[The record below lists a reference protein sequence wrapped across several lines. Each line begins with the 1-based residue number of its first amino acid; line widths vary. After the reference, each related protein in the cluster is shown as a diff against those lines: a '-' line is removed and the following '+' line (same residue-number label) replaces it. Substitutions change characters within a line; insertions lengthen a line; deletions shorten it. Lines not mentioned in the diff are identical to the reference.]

1 MKRLIYLD
9 HAATTPIDQSVLAAM
24 QPYFIDQAYN
34 PSAQYEA
41 ARQVKRDITEARTT
55 IASYFGSRPSEL
67 VFTAGGTEANNIAI
81 HGVMQ
86 QFPEARIAVSNI
98 EHDSVL
104 LPAQRYDCDLILAS
118 PDGVVTPAAVEQ
130 AITDST
136 VLVSIQY
143 ANNEIGTLQPLKDIA
158 QLLER
163 VREQRRTSGNE
174 LPLYFHTDACQAPAY
189 LDIHVS
195 RLGVDLMTIN
205 GSKLYGPKQI
215 GCLFI
220 KSGVVLAPFL
230 QGGGQERGLRSGT
243 ENVPA
248 IVGFAAALKLAQDGR
263 HDETQRLTDLREY
276 FMDALLLLPGVT
288 INGSRKHRL
297 ANNVHITVTD
307 KDNETL
313 MMQLD
318 DMGVQCAVGSA
329 CSASNDEPSH
339 VLMAVGL
346 SDIEAQSS
354 LRFTM
359 GRATSRADIDYVVDC
374 LKQLIK

>member
-41 ARQVKRDITEARTT
+41 ARQVKRDITQARTT
-55 IASYFGSRPSEL
+55 IASYFGSRPVEL
-67 VFTAGGTEANNIAI
+67 IFTAGGTEANNIAI
-81 HGVMQ
+81 HGIMQ
-86 QFPEARIAVSNI
+86 RFPDARIAVSNV

-104 LPAQRYDCDLILAS
+104 LPAQQYNHDLILAG
-118 PDGVVTPAAVEQ
+118 PDGVITPAAVEQ

-143 ANNEIGTLQPLKDIA
+143 ANNEIGTLLPLKDIS

-195 RLGVDLMTIN
+195 RLGVDLMTVN

-220 KSGVVLAPFL
+220 KSGVVLAPLL

-248 IVGFAAALKLAQDGR
+248 IIGFAAALKLAQDGR

-276 FMDALLLLPGVT
+276 FIDALLLLPGVT

-297 ANNVHITVTD
+297 ANNVHITVTG

-318 DMGVQCAVGSA
+318 DRGVQCAVGSA

-339 VLMAVGL
+339 VLMAIGL
-346 SDIEAQSS
+346 TDAEAQSS

>member
-1 MKRLIYLD
+1 MKRLVYLD
-9 HAATTPIDQSVLAAM
+9 HAATTPLDETVLAAM
-24 QPYFIDQAYN
+24 QPYFTEHAYN

-67 VFTAGGTEANNIAI
+67 IFTAGGTEANNIAI
-81 HGVMQ
+81 HGIMQ
-86 QFPEARIAVSNI
+86 QFPGARIAVSNI

-104 LPAQRYDCDLILAS
+104 LPAQRYNYDLISAAADGTLS
-118 PDGVVTPAAVEQ
+118 PKAVEQ
-130 AITDST
+130 AITDKT
-136 VLVSIQY
+136 VLVSVQY
-143 ANNEIGTLQPLKDIA
+143 ANNEIGTIQPLKDIA
-158 QLLER
+158 LVLVEI
-163 VREQRRTSGNE
+163 REARRNSGNE
-174 LPLYFHTDACQAPAY
+174 LPLYFHTDACQTPAY

-215 GCLFI
+215 GCLFV
-220 KSGVVLAPFL
+220 KSGIVLESLL

-248 IVGFAAALKLAQDGR
+248 IIGFAAALKLAQDNR
-263 HDETQRLTDLREY
+263 QEETKRLTDLQAQFAY
-276 FMDALLLLPGVT
+276 SILQLKGAS

-297 ANNVHITVTD
+297 ANNLHITITG

-339 VLMAVGL
+339 VLRAIGL
-346 SDIEAQSS
+346 TDSEAQSS
-354 LRFTM
+354 LRFSM
-359 GRATSRADIDYVVDC
+359 GKGTTKDDIDYAVDC
-374 LKQLIK
+374 LRQLI

>member
-1 MKRLIYLD
+1 MTRHIYLD
-9 HAATTPIDQSVLAAM
+9 HAATTPLNESVLAAM
-24 QPYFIDQAYN
+24 LPYFTGQSYN

-41 ARQVKRDITEARTT
+41 ARQVKKDVSAARTVV
-55 IASYFGSRPSEL
+55 ASCFGSRPSEI

-86 QFPEARIAVSNI
+86 RYPGAHIAVASV

-104 LPAQRYDCDLILAS
+104 LPAQKYNHTLIDAAT
-118 PDGVVTPAAVEQ
+118 DGTIVPEAVMRS
-130 AITDST
+130 ITDDT
-136 VLVSIQY
+136 VLVSVQY
-143 ANNEIGTLQPLKDIA
+143 ANNEVGTIQPIKDIA
-158 QLLER
+158 QVIER
-163 VREQRRTSGNE
+163 VREERRVSGNSM
-174 LPLYFHTDACQAPAY
+174 PLYFHTDACQVPVY

-215 GCLFI
+215 GCLFV
-220 KSGVVLAPFL
+220 KSGIVLEPL
-230 QGGGQERGLRSGT
+230 MQGGGQERGLRSGT
-243 ENVPA
+243 ENVPS
-248 IVGFAAALKLAQDGR
+248 IIGFATALKLAQDGR
-263 HDETQRLTDLREY
+263 YDETERLSKIQRH
-276 FMDALLLLPGVT
+276 FMQRISELPVVT
-288 INGSRKHRL
+288 INGSLKHRL
-297 ANNVHITVTD
+297 ANNVHITIAG

-339 VLMAVGL
+339 VLMAMGL
-346 SDIEAQSS
+346 NEADAQSS

-359 GRATSRADIDYVVDC
+359 GRSTQQEDVDYVVDA
-374 LKQLIK
+374 LAKLIG

>member
-1 MKRLIYLD
+1 MKRLVYLD
-9 HAATTPIDQSVLAAM
+9 HAATTPLDETVLAAM

-41 ARQVKRDITEARTT
+41 ARQVKRDISEARTV

-81 HGVMQ
+81 HGIMQ
-86 QFPEARIAVSNI
+86 QFPDARIAVSNI

-104 LPAQRYDCDLILAS
+104 LPAQRYAHDLILAAA
-118 PDGVVTPAAVEQ
+118 DGTITPAAVEQ

-136 VLVSIQY
+136 VMISVQY
-143 ANNEIGTLQPLKDIA
+143 ANNEIGTIQPLKDIA
-158 QLLER
+158 QLLDQI
-163 VREQRRTSGNE
+163 REARRAAGNE
-174 LPLYFHTDACQAPAY
+174 LPLYFHTDACQVPAY

-215 GCLFI
+215 GCLFV
-220 KSGVVLAPFL
+220 KSGIVLEPLL

-248 IVGFAAALKLAQDGR
+248 IIGLAAALKLAQDNR
-263 HDETQRLTDLREY
+263 HEETKRLVKLQTNFIDMITDV
-276 FMDALLLLPGVT
+276 PGIT
-288 INGSRKHRL
+288 LNGTKKHRL
-297 ANNVHITVTD
+297 ANNVHIMMEG
-307 KDNETL
+307 KDNETV

-318 DMGVQCAVGSA
+318 DLGVLCAVGSA

-339 VLMAVGL
+339 VLRAIGL
-346 SDIEAQSS
+346 SETDAQSS

-359 GRATSRADIDYVVDC
+359 GRATTQDDIDYVVDC
-374 LKQLIK
+374 LRKLAV